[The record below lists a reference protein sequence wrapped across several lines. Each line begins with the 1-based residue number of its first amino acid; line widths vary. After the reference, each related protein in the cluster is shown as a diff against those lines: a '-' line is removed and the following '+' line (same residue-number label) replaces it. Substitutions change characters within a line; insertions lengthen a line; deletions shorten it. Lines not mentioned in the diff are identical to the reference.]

1 MRPRPSEVVAGIRSI
16 LAETIGPELS
26 SEHARSRLAE
36 IRAVLAQIDW
46 DNVGFALTA
55 RSAELARWLERAG
68 QHVGEVVVP
77 NRPETENYAVY
88 ERYYE
93 ELAELAVQVL
103 GRLRT
108 HLDEQ
113 PGDEPARHAYRG
125 LLAAV

>member
-16 LAETIGPELS
+16 LADTIGPELT

-46 DNVGFALTA
+46 DNVGFALVV

-68 QHVGEVVVP
+68 EHVGEVVVP
-77 NRPETENYAVY
+77 APPESASYAAF
-88 ERYYE
+88 ERHYE

-103 GRLRT
+103 GRLRAR
-108 HLDEQ
+108 LDAQ
-113 PGDEPARHAYRG
+113 PDDEPVRHAYRG